1 MDLQNQKQKRKR
13 GLQVG
18 VRRTEETI
26 VNGVKEI
33 KRVPNVPNMSTT
45 HPLYRPPVSNLG
57 QLQPEVKTKK

>member
-1 MDLQNQKQKRKR
+1 M
-13 GLQVG
+13 G

-45 HPLYRPPVSNLG
+45 HPLYREPLPNLG
-57 QLQPEVKTKK
+57 KTDAKPKK

>member
-1 MDLQNQKQKRKR
+1 MAVRK
-13 GLQVG
+13 
-18 VRRTEETI
+18 TEETI